1 MKPQMLMTRRS
12 VLALLASASILSAGC
27 DGFFDKK
34 SSSDNTTTGTG
45 NYLYVANTGSSSIS
59 GYQIAKAGTLTAVT
73 NSPYSISATAN
84 SLTVARTNKYLWVA
98 TASGIYGYSIG
109 SAGALT
115 SLASGQVL
123 QLINAKSLETSP
135 DGKWLIALNSDG
147 ASITTYTIAS
157 DGTLAV
163 NNTVIYGGFANTPAP
178 YNVRITPNG
187 NYVYATLGTAGTII
201 YSFNT
206 STGLLVEAGRLA
218 PTNGLTSDRAI
229 AIAPGN
235 NYLYLARS
243 GTNGGLAVYSIGT
256 TGTLTSVGNY
266 ATAASGASTVSAI
279 SVTTDIAGKYV
290 YVANSGESA
299 IYGFVAGSNG
309 TLTTA
314 PSSPYSAGSAIASIG
329 AESQSNYIAAAAAS
343 GTPDVALFGFDATNA
358 GRIYPVTS
366 AAAGTTPSLIAL
378 TH

>member
-1 MKPQMLMTRRS
+1 MKPQFMLTRRS
-12 VLALLASASILSAGC
+12 VLALLASASVALAGC

-34 SSSDNTTTGTG
+34 SSSDSASGTG
-45 NYLYVANTGSSSIS
+45 NYLYVTNTGSSSIS
-59 GYQIAKAGTLTAVT
+59 GYQIATAGTLTAVT
-73 NSPYSISATAN
+73 SSPYSISATAN
-84 SLTVARTNKYLWVA
+84 ALTVARTNKYLWVA

-147 ASITTYTIAS
+147 ASVTVYTIAS

-163 NNTVIYGGFANTPAP
+163 NNTVIYGGFSNTPTP
-178 YNVRITPNG
+178 YSMRISPNG
-187 NYVYATLGTAGTII
+187 NYVYVALGTAGTLI
-201 YSFNT
+201 YNFNT
-206 STGLLVEAGRLA
+206 TTGLLTENGRLA
-218 PTNGLTSDRAI
+218 PTNGLTSDRAL
-229 AIAPGN
+229 AVSPGN
-235 NYLYLARS
+235 NYVYLTRS
-243 GTNGGLAVYSIGT
+243 GTNGGLAVYSVGS
-256 TGTLTSVGNY
+256 TGALTLVGNY
-266 ATAASGASTVSAI
+266 TTAASGASTVSAV

-299 IYGFVAGSNG
+299 IYGFVVGSTG
-309 TLTTA
+309 TLTAA
-314 PSSPYSAGSAIASIG
+314 PSSPYSAGSSIASLG
-329 AESQSNYIAAAAAS
+329 AESQSNFIAAAAS
-343 GTPDVALFGFDATNA
+343 NGTPDVALFGFDSTNA

-366 AAAGTTPSLIAL
+366 ATAGTNPSLIAL